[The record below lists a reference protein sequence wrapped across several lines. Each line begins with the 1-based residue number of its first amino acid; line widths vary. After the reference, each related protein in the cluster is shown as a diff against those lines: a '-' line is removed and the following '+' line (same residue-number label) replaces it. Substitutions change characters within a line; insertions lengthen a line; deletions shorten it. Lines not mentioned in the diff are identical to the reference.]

1 MAAATSSIKLS
12 FANVFC
18 KRLGDRK
25 GPVKK
30 GDAIEWLSTRS
41 LLTVP
46 VPPQAV
52 PTQPEPYGEAELP
65 LLLKVVGGAAAAG
78 TSGGVGNPAR
88 APVTML
94 PGVAAAGRFPLVRLQ
109 ISESHARIV
118 PLSSTPAR
126 RSTIVAGP

>member
-65 LLLKVVGGAAAAG
+65 LLLKVVGGAAGAG
-78 TSGGVGNPAR
+78 TSGGARNPRR
-88 APVTML
+88 APVPMC
-94 PGVAAAGRFPLVRLQ
+94 PRVAAPRPFPWVT
-109 ISESHARIV
+109 V
-118 PLSSTPAR
+118 
-126 RSTIVAGP
+126 